1 MAGMII
7 NLTMQRRIEMAKCS
21 NCKNDNQTKKD
32 MEQKF
37 TNKLLCDDCYTEVR
51 ILVANFLNVNLQD
64 LDL

>member
-1 MAGMII
+1 
-7 NLTMQRRIEMAKCS
+7 MAKCS